1 MRQQAATPQNDK
13 TRNKNPNQDRECA
26 LRKNSKVL
34 PLYSQGGMGYTNLV
48 HSKKKKKWKNMVA
61 SMHFVSSINIIDI
74 LKCSSSQPI
83 QSVFKCIFRK

>member
-48 HSKKKKKWKNMVA
+48 HSKKKKMEKHGSLNAFCFLYKHNRHIKMFQF
-61 SMHFVSSINIIDI
+61 STHSIC
-74 LKCSSSQPI
+74 L
-83 QSVFKCIFRK
+83 